1 MLTTF
6 AFYPSLGYNLLR
18 YYLRPDKWM
27 WYNRIDD
34 TLVVGAL
41 PFKSMQEELI
51 KNENIGGVVCCV
63 EDFELKYGYNAI
75 QKEDWIAAGVAVHH
89 IPMADFFGSAGRAQ
103 IDSAVQ
109 FIENISLTGKSVYVH
124 CKAGRTR
131 SATIAVCYLMKSRN
145 WLPNVAAEYLKSK
158 RPQTV
163 LRNTHWRTVNEY
175 RRYLD
180 KQLLSARASKISA

>member
-1 MLTTF
+1 MLATL

-18 YYLRPDKWM
+18 NYLQPNIWT
-27 WYNRIDD
+27 WYNRVDS

-51 KNENIGGVVCCV
+51 KKENIGGVVCCV
-63 EDFELKYGYNAI
+63 EEFELKYGRNVI

-89 IPMADFFGSAGRAQ
+89 IPMVDFFGSAGRVQ
-103 IDSAVQ
+103 VDSAVK
-109 FIENISLTGKSVYVH
+109 FIENISSTGKSVYVH

-145 WLPNVAAEYLKSK
+145 WLPNVAVEYLKSK

-163 LRNTHWRTVNEY
+163 LRNAHWRTANEY

-180 KQLLSARASKISA
+180 KQLSSAQSS